1 MKSLDKDL
9 DIFVY
14 FEYLDVITFG
24 YDEPI
29 VTKCSKEYFDGTEEQ
44 DISSGKYM
52 KIYCSLDEYLER

>member
-1 MKSLDKDL
+1 MDKDL

-14 FEYLDVITFG
+14 FEYLDDILITFG

-29 VTKCSKEYFDGTEEQ
+29 VTKCSKEYFDGKEGQ
-44 DISSGKYM
+44 DISSGNYM